1 MLQNKIQEALSL
13 LHRLHNVE
21 NRDAI
26 ESRLRCIEKQMS
38 DPDAMFSMD
47 ASVLK
52 EVSDIVENLNQNS
65 RIIIEPPKNMP
76 VNLLKQILTTQV
88 QSLCRLPV
96 PLPQNFDKQSYQT
109 FVNQDS
115 RKWMEKI
122 NQEQKEPMLLDM
134 FDEIYNTSF
143 LIPEVQQEY
152 DELQK
157 RVTTILDT
165 KCGLSSTDVRLLNLI
180 KLKVQSRN
188 IQQAA
193 VASVIDHYMSSYGEA
208 APAMDVVELS
218 AKDTKILFHVVEN
231 HDIFI
236 DVAKVIG
243 LSHDEAEAVYK
254 ILSLDKEKE
263 QLLSKLK
270 RVIKLSPVS

>member
-1 MLQNKIQEALSL
+1 MLQNKISEALSL
-13 LHRLHNVE
+13 LQTLHYVE
-21 NRDAI
+21 NKENI
-26 ESRLRCIEKQMS
+26 ENRLRCIEKQML
-38 DPDAMFSMD
+38 DPEAMFLVD

-52 EVSDIVENLNQNS
+52 EVSDIVENLREKS

-76 VNLLKQILTTQV
+76 VHLLKQILTTHV

-109 FVNQDS
+109 FVNQES
-115 RKWMEKI
+115 RKWMERI
-122 NQEQKEPMLLDM
+122 NQEQKESVLLDM

-143 LIPEVQQEY
+143 LNPEVQQEY
-152 DELQK
+152 DDLQK
-157 RVTTILDT
+157 RVVYILDT
-165 KCGLSSTDVRLLNLI
+165 KCGLSNTDVRLLNLI

-193 VASVIDHYMSSYGEA
+193 VASVIDHYMTTYDES
-208 APAMDVVELS
+208 APASDIVELS
-218 AKDTKILFHVVEN
+218 SKDTKILFHVVEN

-243 LSHDEAEAVYK
+243 LSSDEAEAVYK
-254 ILSLDKEKE
+254 ILALDKEKQ

-270 RVIKLSPVS
+270 RVIKLAPIS